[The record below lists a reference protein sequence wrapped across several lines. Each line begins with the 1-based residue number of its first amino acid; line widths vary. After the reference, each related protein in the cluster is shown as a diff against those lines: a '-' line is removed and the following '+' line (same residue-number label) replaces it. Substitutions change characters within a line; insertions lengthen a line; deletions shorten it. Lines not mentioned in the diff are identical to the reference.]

1 MRLAEDQ
8 VEDLPQQKKE
18 ALAGAV
24 QAAIDEDLLDVNEG
38 GSGDDR

>member
-1 MRLAEDQ
+1 MRLADET
-8 VEDLPQQKKE
+8 VEDMPAQKKE

-38 GSGDDR
+38 GDDR